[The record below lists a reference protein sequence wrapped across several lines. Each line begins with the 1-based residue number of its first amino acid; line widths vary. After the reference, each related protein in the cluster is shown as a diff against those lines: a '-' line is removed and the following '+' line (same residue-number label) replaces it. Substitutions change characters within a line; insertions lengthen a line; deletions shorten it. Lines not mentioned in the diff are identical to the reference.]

1 MRTCNSTDVR
11 VQLTNY
17 YLNHNKNIYEN
28 EEIKGDKN
36 DNKVISIYIYVE
48 LKRSLIEVAR

>member
-1 MRTCNSTDVR
+1 VRTCNSTDVR